1 MASKPDKTATA
12 AASAPKVDKT
22 IGTKPIRT
30 ISNGSLKGECV
41 GPKDAPV
48 YQK

>member
-1 MASKPDKTATA
+1 MASKPDKSATP
-12 AASAPKVDKT
+12 AASAPSVSKT

-41 GPKDAPV
+41 GPKDAPI